1 VTLAVFRHLDA
12 AVAIKHTKESYAF
25 AIEVLVANVG
35 VLHGEPPAL
44 HGAERVPV
52 PGWGR
57 ARLLMFE
64 SSHSKDGGLCVGGTL
79 LSPFG

>member
-52 PGWGR
+52 PGGGR

-64 SSHSKDGGLCVGGTL
+64 FLWTLEVDQTCSHNDHY
-79 LSPFG
+79 